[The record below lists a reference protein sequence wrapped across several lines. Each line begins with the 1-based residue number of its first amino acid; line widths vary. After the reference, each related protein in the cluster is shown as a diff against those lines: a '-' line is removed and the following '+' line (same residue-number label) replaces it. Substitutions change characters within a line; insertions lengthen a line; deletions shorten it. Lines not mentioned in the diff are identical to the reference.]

1 MITSSKITL
10 LERIESLKSGI
21 IAGSFMLLTFAILT
35 GLNHLILAQQFDPLC
50 DLKVTVDFN
59 LIIRSG
65 MTFLSGFLFGV
76 TYRYVIRSDQNT
88 HLKSGAIL
96 AFGLVR
102 GFAELDA
109 GLNLHNY
116 LEMLAVLCIESLVLF
131 AVAGMV
137 LDWFIQQSFI
147 KPFDSN

>member
-1 MITSSKITL
+1 MKTASKITR
-10 LERIESLKSGI
+10 LERIESLKAGLISGSLI
-21 IAGSFMLLTFAILT
+21 LLTFALLT
-35 GLNHLILAQQFDPLC
+35 GFNHLILSQQFDSLS
-50 DLKVTVDFN
+50 DLKITIDFN

-65 MTFLSGFLFGV
+65 MIFMSGFLFGV
-76 TYRYVIRSDQNT
+76 TYRYIIREDQNS

-109 GLNLHNY
+109 GLTLHNY

-131 AVAGMV
+131 AVAGIV
-137 LDWFIQQSFI
+137 LDWFIQKSFI
-147 KPFDSN
+147 KPFD